1 MTGDHVIAKYQNSR
15 LFRMKALC
23 VLLAFV
29 GLSVAIPS
37 DFVFPPLENG
47 GKNWALLVA
56 GSNGWGNYRHQA
68 DVCHAYQILKSH
80 GIPDE
85 QIIVMM
91 VDDIANNKMNPT
103 PGKII
108 NRPEGDDVYHGV
120 LKDYTG
126 LKEVAPD
133 VFLKVLQGKKEE
145 LAGIGSGKEN
155 LNSETIEKQFKI
167 VKRETNTSTVCQF
180 GDMKIDSMTVSEFQG
195 SSQSNQ
201 IVYPIPDPNVGAVPS
216 EDVDLHINMNLFK
229 LASTAEDRKYY
240 SEKIAQESMRRG
252 KVAPLIQKIVSIATN
267 SNNRQVERIMKARM
281 GLFRHECYKAAV
293 EHLADTCPQLEL
305 RQQFG
310 YAFKHLYAFVNLCEE
325 SVPTETILEAIT
337 KGCSLVDC
345 AYKRWLSN
353 TNFGNP
359 ANWNAG
365 RAPCGN
371 DVAVIHDESA
381 AVFLQ
386 VNTTVKQLLMPM
398 NGEVVFGSDVVL
410 GFTEQ
415 PDHSASCTPYSS
427 NVEFNVTYPRD
438 WFDSNNWCETDS
450 ETGNCKTIARL
461 DSEKVPC
468 MNDDVVY
475 PSGNSFYVN
484 LETGIDIKVNTF
496 KITGK
501 AYTTTSFQSF
511 LSTDQGK
518 GMFPLPNNGQR
529 SSVTIQRR
537 PCNDPTGCM
546 CGNNKGEVL
555 NRICVIQRKRCTKA
569 QCRTPLKPVGH
580 CCDLCGGVAVMK
592 FGSGFRFDTLVN
604 GIRRNLIDGKS
615 EYKDVQV
622 ITSKISEDEIQ
633 MILLDTDGVR
643 ASQLTREIAKEV
655 QNDINAGGFKYS
667 VLSVRVDV
675 SSGGGSTGPISGAQ
689 TAESIPNGEIAGIVV
704 GGAVV
709 VGLLVVV
716 AIFIYRR
723 KQSFKKPNFRK
734 PRVEVPPSFGFR
746 FGGPEN
752 VGPSQGFDN
761 PMYGNNPLENEKP
774 MDMEMMP
781 SSLGL
786 EQEEQPTFDSSRGF
800 DNPLYDSP
808 PLNVRCYEL

>member
-1 MTGDHVIAKYQNSR
+1 MGQW
-15 LFRMKALC
+15 LLLLLC
-23 VLLAFV
+23 
-29 GLSVAIPS
+29 
-37 DFVFPPLENG
+37 
-47 GKNWALLVA
+47 
-56 GSNGWGNYRHQA
+56 
-68 DVCHAYQILKSH
+68 
-80 GIPDE
+80 
-85 QIIVMM
+85 
-91 VDDIANNKMNPT
+91 
-103 PGKII
+103 
-108 NRPEGDDVYHGV
+108 
-120 LKDYTG
+120 
-126 LKEVAPD
+126 
-133 VFLKVLQGKKEE
+133 
-145 LAGIGSGKEN
+145 IG
-155 LNSETIEKQFKI
+155 
-167 VKRETNTSTVCQF
+167 
-180 GDMKIDSMTVSEFQG
+180 
-195 SSQSNQ
+195 
-201 IVYPIPDPNVGAVPS
+201 
-216 EDVDLHINMNLFK
+216 
-229 LASTAEDRKYY
+229 
-240 SEKIAQESMRRG
+240 
-252 KVAPLIQKIVSIATN
+252 
-267 SNNRQVERIMKARM
+267 
-281 GLFRHECYKAAV
+281 
-293 EHLADTCPQLEL
+293 
-305 RQQFG
+305 
-310 YAFKHLYAFVNLCEE
+310 
-325 SVPTETILEAIT
+325 
-337 KGCSLVDC
+337 LVDC

-675 SSGGGSTGPISGAQ
+675 SSGGGSTGPISGAR

-709 VGLLVVV
+709 VGLLIVV
-716 AIFIYRR
+716 AIFVYRR
-723 KQSFKKPNFRK
+723 KQSPTDELGFKVFDKISFKKPNFRK

-781 SSLGL
+781 SSLGV

-808 PLNVRCYEL
+808 PLNESMFTDPSVVEKTSDLGSRPTSFVNPMAMVEDNPQT